1 MWCLCRLLP
10 LMIADKVPE
19 SDLRW
24 KNFLRLMEIIDILF
38 APVLSEDNVA
48 YLHFLTEEHHKAFVN
63 LYPSYSII
71 PKMHYMVHYPSWISR
86 YVSLFSN
93 FVYHLHL

>member
-1 MWCLCRLLP
+1 MWCLSMLLP
-10 LMIADKVPE
+10 LMIGDKVPE

-24 KNFLRLMEIIDILF
+24 KNFLRLLEIIDILF

-48 YLHFLTEEHHKAFVN
+48 YLHFLIEAHHKAFVD
-63 LYPSYSII
+63 LYPSCSII

-86 YVSLFSN
+86 YASFSSK
-93 FVYHLHL
+93 